1 MKKYIVAGVEVSLLG
16 QKITLNGI
24 DVDNKPITKI
34 AHVSRFRPILK
45 AGAEFVMYNYRED
58 EQTMVAQ
65 SYTANGKIYIDIPS
79 GCTEH
84 DQRVLYEMLSMDD
97 AVLFR
102 RNLMR
107 ALNARKMVPTLNHYK
122 DLQNLIEMQSKEA
135 ALWAHLK

>member
-16 QKITLNGI
+16 QKITLNGV

-65 SYTANGKIYIDIPS
+65 SYTANGKIYIDIPLF
-79 GCTEH
+79 TYNEIKKE
-84 DQRVLYEMLSMDD
+84 RFFYEKKISYFIKCINVSFLWTT
-97 AVLFR
+97 
-102 RNLMR
+102 R
-107 ALNARKMVPTLNHYK
+107 ANSTT
-122 DLQNLIEMQSKEA
+122 
-135 ALWAHLK
+135 